1 MMIAI
6 YPRPGNP
13 LQSAGIKVEGEQ
25 IRADGE

>member
-1 MMIAI
+1 MIIAI

-13 LQSAGIKVEGEQ
+13 LQSPGWGIEGEQ